1 MAGAYRVLDQAPT
14 LSKAAAAALK
24 LSWTE
29 LLQDAISLQPTSL
42 VQVPTSK
49 PALDPLATGA
59 DLLDGFLHR
68 LVAHLVILPASRS

>member
-1 MAGAYRVLDQAPT
+1 MAGAYRLLHEAPT
-14 LSKAAAAALK
+14 SSKAAAAALK

-49 PALDPLATGA
+49 PLSTR
-59 DLLDGFLHR
+59 LLLPPTFLTAFFAANTDF
-68 LVAHLVILPASRS
+68 LIFFAS

>member
-49 PALDPLATGA
+49 PRSTRL
-59 DLLDGFLHR
+59 R
-68 LVAHLVILPASRS
+68 LVPTFLTAFFIAS